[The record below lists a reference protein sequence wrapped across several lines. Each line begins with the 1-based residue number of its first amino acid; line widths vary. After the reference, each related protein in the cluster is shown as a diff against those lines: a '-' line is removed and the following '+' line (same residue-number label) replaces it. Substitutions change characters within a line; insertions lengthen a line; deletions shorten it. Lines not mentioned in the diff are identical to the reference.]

1 MYLLCY
7 LLLYSTFFKCLR
19 PHVAGFNYLGKSNN
33 QVWPYPCPR
42 PFFSTTWLYRTA
54 SAESIQTVAMQL
66 RILWACIKWDDMDVR
81 PVTSDGKHQ
90 VTSDSAIC
98 TTEILS
104 HKNTGRFLEKTQYFQ
119 RKVTIPLDVP
129 KLVKRDSTPIRSGL
143 RKRKRETSPVQT
155 EPQVRTDSLSFYFL
169 H

>member
-1 MYLLCY
+1 
-7 LLLYSTFFKCLR
+7 
-19 PHVAGFNYLGKSNN
+19 
-33 QVWPYPCPR
+33 
-42 PFFSTTWLYRTA
+42 
-54 SAESIQTVAMQL
+54 MQL

-81 PVTSDGKHQ
+81 PVTTDGKHQ

-98 TTEILS
+98 TTEILH
-104 HKNTGRFLEKTQYFQ
+104 HKNVGRFLEKTQYFQ

-155 EPQVRTDSLSFYFL
+155 EPQVKKRVYLIKAFSRQDFFFLIVEFDISFFYSLSQGRGAEKNAWFFRFFCNF
-169 H
+169 

>member
-1 MYLLCY
+1 M
-7 LLLYSTFFKCLR
+7 
-19 PHVAGFNYLGKSNN
+19 
-33 QVWPYPCPR
+33 WPYPCPR